1 MVADVKF
8 KDEQSYDCSCKPVI
22 TMERYTV
29 ESHFLQLLIAA
40 KSS

>member
-29 ESHFLQLLIAA
+29 ESHFLQLSIAA